1 MSALSGVA
9 GSVMALI
16 IVRIIMGI
24 AEGPVASTG
33 VAVAVE
39 ASKPA
44 RRGLNNGI
52 FQCMISLF
60 GLALAPLIATRLL
73 NDHSWH
79 VVFMLVGAP
88 GIIVAVIMWFVVR
101 EPLKRANTGHGTGGA
116 PFMSMFAH
124 RNAKVAPLTLICAM
138 GGIFVIAAM
147 LTAYLT
153 APAGAGLGLDPVTA
167 GNVFSAVGIG
177 GCIGQFAMPALSD
190 VIGRKVSTLASYI
203 LAAVS
208 LYFFTQAGPDN
219 TTMLWVLLFF
229 ASLFNFAA
237 LAILAGPVAAEAA
250 PPGMLASMAGFVIF
264 AGEFVGGGIAPII
277 AGGLASNPAYG
288 LKGGAVF
295 RGLGPRGGFRGRA
308 VPQGNCAAQDRPRVE
323 LRLAAAHVAAASL
336 ALVPLHLLR
345 RRLGVCRAQPA
356 ASVAAHTLASLTRPA
371 DQRAEGW
378 PVGIVLKA
386 TTLHR
391 RAASIWVRSTT
402 ECASAACRRRARC
415 GSAISSPPAPS
426 ASSPWTI
433 APWPTTFRCG
443 SSLINE
449 SSTVDKIVEK
459 CGVPHSKSSRTE
471 DIRMRLP
478 NGTMRTTGTTTTEE
492 WTYERGTTAPPF
504 VVTIVD
510 GKVKSVNVV
519 RR

>member
-1 MSALSGVA
+1 MQQNTSNWDTSYEWKIIALLSLTFGLVGLDRFVLPIILQSPNSTMAADLGLTPADGGTLAGYLGMAWGVSAFVMGYMADKVGRRAVLVPAILVFSLMSAASGMV
-9 GSVMALI
+9 GSLTALI

-39 ASKPA
+39 ASKPE

-73 NDHSWH
+73 NSYDWS

-88 GIIVAVIMWFVVR
+88 GVIVAIIMWFVVR
-101 EPLKRANTGHGTGGA
+101 EPLRRMETGHGGGGV
-116 PFMSMFAH
+116 PFMSMFGH

-153 APAGAGLGLDPVTA
+153 APAGAGLGLDPITA

-190 VIGRKVSTLASYI
+190 VIGRKMTTLASYA

-208 LYFFTQAGPDN
+208 LFLFTTLGPDSS
-219 TTMLWVLLFF
+219 TTVMWILLFF

-250 PPGMLASMAGFVIF
+250 PVGMLASMAGFVIF

-277 AGGLASNPAYG
+277 AGGIAAGSAG
-288 LKGGAVF
+288 LKGALYF
-295 RGLGPRGGFRGRA
+295 
-308 VPQGNCAAQDRPRVE
+308 
-323 LRLAAAHVAAASL
+323 AASGL
-336 ALVPLHLLR
+336 LLGFIVALFL
-345 RRLGVCRAQPA
+345 Q
-356 ASVAAHTLASLTRPA
+356 
-371 DQRAEGW
+371 E
-378 PVGIVLKA
+378 
-386 TTLHR
+386 
-391 RAASIWVRSTT
+391 
-402 ECASAACRRRARC
+402 
-415 GSAISSPPAPS
+415 
-426 ASSPWTI
+426 
-433 APWPTTFRCG
+433 
-443 SSLINE
+443 
-449 SSTVDKIVEK
+449 
-459 CGVPHSKSSRTE
+459 
-471 DIRMRLP
+471 
-478 NGTMRTTGTTTTEE
+478 
-492 WTYERGTTAPPF
+492 TAPRK
-504 VVTIVD
+504 T
-510 GKVKSVNVV
+510 GGL
-519 RR
+519 